1 MKHCAFR
8 NRFAGPAAIAVA
20 LATMVGVASAHD
32 SSHHNKGMDDP
43 FLTSPLMHSTQLS
56 AAVPPLWDGLGNL
69 HYPITTAT
77 PQAQQYFDQGLR
89 LTYAFNHAEAR
100 RAFHQAQQLDP
111 GCALCYWG
119 EALVLGPNINAPM
132 TADANAPALEATAK
146 AQAAASGAS
155 AKEQALIAALAK
167 RYSADPQADR
177 PTLDRAFAD
186 AMVAAAASYP
196 DDAEIAVLTAEALM
210 DTQPWDYWEYGENGA
225 TTPKGRAGEIIALLE
240 GVLKTDP
247 DHPGAIHYY
256 IHAVEA
262 SDAPERA
269 EPYADRLAALMPGA
283 GHIVHMPSHIY
294 YRIGRYLDSMKAN
307 QDAVVV
313 DEAFFAKVDDRG
325 IYRGGYYTHNVHFVA
340 VSAQMAG
347 DGKTAVDAAEK
358 LAGIVTDEAA
368 SSYAWAQPIKAA
380 PYFTHA
386 QYSAPDTV
394 LALADPGDKF
404 PYVKGMWHYARGVA
418 AAAKGDAGA
427 AAAEAG
433 AIDEIATK
441 GDLSFLID
449 NYIPADQ
456 LLQIARHVVLAR
468 IAQHQGDPAKA
479 VDAFEQA
486 AALEDGM
493 PYMEPPYWYYPVR
506 QSLGAALLQAGRAEE
521 AAAAFRASLKLARNN
536 GWALYGLMEAQKKL
550 GDAAGA
556 KESDAALAKSWVG
569 PRELLDLSRL

>member
-1 MKHCAFR
+1 MNHCTLL
-8 NRFAGPAAIAVA
+8 NPLAGSAAMAVA
-20 LATMVGVASAHD
+20 LAAMTSVASGHD
-32 SSHHNKGMDDP
+32 QSHMRGMEQ
-43 FLTSPLMHSTQLS
+43 FLTSPLMRSTQLS
-56 AAVPPLWDGLGNL
+56 DAAPPLWDGLGSL
-69 HYPITTAT
+69 HYPVTTAS

-111 GCALCYWG
+111 ACALCYWG

-132 TADANAPALEATAK
+132 TADANPPAVEALAK
-146 AQAAASGAS
+146 AQAAAGGAG

-177 PTLDRAFAD
+177 AALDRAFAD
-186 AMVAAAASYP
+186 AMAAAAAAHP
-196 DDAEIAVLTAEALM
+196 DDQEIAVLAAEAIM
-210 DTQPWDYWEYGENGA
+210 DTQPWDYWTYGDNGA

-240 GVLKTDP
+240 KVLKANP

-294 YRIGRYLDSMKAN
+294 YRIGRYVDSMKAN

-313 DEAFFAKVDDRG
+313 DEAFFGKVDDQG

-347 DGKTAVDAAEK
+347 DGETAVAAAEK
-358 LAGIVTDEAA
+358 LAGVITDEAA
-368 SSYAWAQPIKAA
+368 SIYAWAQPIKAA

-394 LALADPGDKF
+394 LALPDPGDTF
-404 PYVKGMWHYARGVA
+404 AYVKGVWHYARGVA
-418 AAAKGDAGA
+418 SAAKGDTAA
-427 AAAEAG
+427 AAAEAS
-433 AIDEIATK
+433 AIDALATK
-441 GDLSFLID
+441 GDLTFLID

-468 IAQHQGDPAKA
+468 IAQQQGDPAKA
-479 VDAFEQA
+479 VAEFEQA
-486 AALEDGM
+486 AALEDDM

-521 AAAAFRASLKLARNN
+521 AVAAFNASLKAVPNN
-536 GWALYGLMEAQKKL
+536 GWAIYGLMEAQKKL

-556 KESDAALAKSWVG
+556 KESDAALAKAWVG
-569 PRELLDLSRL
+569 PRDLLTLSKL